1 MRAWRQRSISALLA
15 CLMLSAPTSSAFA
28 DTTAP
33 GSPTNVSLTPAEA
46 SMNVRWTAP
55 TTLGDPTLTAYTAT
69 AFTAASGGTAVSSCT
84 TPSSLTN
91 CSIDGLTGG
100 TTYFIGVTATNG
112 TQTSAESTRV
122 SGTVGVVPG
131 APRSVTVS
139 RAANGAITVEWLAPS
154 STGGADIS
162 SYTASAYTSTSSSAT
177 AVATCT
183 TTSLSCT
190 IDGPSPSTT
199 YYVAVRATNTIGT
212 STSSSRITAGPVSA
226 PTVPQ
231 RVTVTRGNGF
241 AQVKWVAP
249 TSTGGSRITR
259 YLAQAF
265 HTLQGGD
272 PIAACEP
279 DPLTSLVCNVGP
291 LPNGGTYYIDVT
303 AFNAN
308 GASEASS
315 PRIMVVTAAPPSA
328 PREVVAV
335 RVGAAVDVAWRTPE
349 ADGGLPITTYVA
361 SAYAAERGGTALAT
375 CTTNGPGCQITGLT
389 GAPVYIDVVA
399 RTEAGSSPASSP
411 RIRVRLIDRV
421 DTPLAVA
428 GSARPSGIAVSWLP
442 PLSAGGSIVTSY
454 RASAFTSP
462 SGGIEAGHCEL
473 PVTQSAHYAGRG
485 DRIGCTIKSL
495 TPDVIYY
502 LQVAATSEAGAT
514 VTAERS
520 AVRVRVGKPLPP
532 RAVAALPGRDHLEVV
547 WSLPAGDGGLPITE
561 YLVEGF
567 TTQNGTKIAHTC
579 RIPGDAQR
587 TVFTCRLTDTRDFE
601 PTWLQVTA
609 RTERGWGQPS
619 ARVAFESKPSVP
631 TAPQRVQL
639 QARQGGVSVT
649 WERPY
654 HDGGYPIYAYVATA
668 SDAKTGGRTLGTCR
682 VFVKPAQART
692 ETTPTRCAITGLA
705 DDTYVWVTV
714 TAENTVGVGPAS
726 EAVAMTVV
734 AGPPISSITTTS

>member
-1 MRAWRQRSISALLA
+1 MTAQVTFADIEAAAARLNGIVRDV
-15 CLMLSAPTSSAFA
+15 PAFA
-28 DTTAP
+28 ARFLADRVGGPVWLIPENLQRACGIEACMAASASTACSRELPLRTTT
-33 GSPTNVSLTPAEA
+33 GLCRA
-46 SMNVRWTAP
+46 SMRKS
-55 TTLGDPTLTAYTAT
+55 
-69 AFTAASGGTAVSSCT
+69 AS
-84 TPSSLTN
+84 
-91 CSIDGLTGG
+91 
-100 TTYFIGVTATNG
+100 VTA
-112 TQTSAESTRV
+112 ST
-122 SGTVGVVPG
+122 
-131 APRSVTVS
+131 
-139 RAANGAITVEWLAPS
+139 
-154 STGGADIS
+154 
-162 SYTASAYTSTSSSAT
+162 
-177 AVATCT
+177 
-183 TTSLSCT
+183 
-190 IDGPSPSTT
+190 
-199 YYVAVRATNTIGT
+199 
-212 STSSSRITAGPVSA
+212 
-226 PTVPQ
+226 
-231 RVTVTRGNGF
+231 
-241 AQVKWVAP
+241 
-249 TSTGGSRITR
+249 
-259 YLAQAF
+259 
-265 HTLQGGD
+265 
-272 PIAACEP
+272 
-279 DPLTSLVCNVGP
+279 
-291 LPNGGTYYIDVT
+291 
-303 AFNAN
+303 
-308 GASEASS
+308 
-315 PRIMVVTAAPPSA
+315 
-328 PREVVAV
+328 
-335 RVGAAVDVAWRTPE
+335 
-349 ADGGLPITTYVA
+349 
-361 SAYAAERGGTALAT
+361 
-375 CTTNGPGCQITGLT
+375 
-389 GAPVYIDVVA
+389 
-399 RTEAGSSPASSP
+399 
-411 RIRVRLIDRV
+411 
-421 DTPLAVA
+421 
-428 GSARPSGIAVSWLP
+428 
-442 PLSAGGSIVTSY
+442 SAGGSIVTSY